1 MISNMATLNMLVYMD
16 KEEDGGTAI
25 YGGEWITNREEQ
37 GLLYRV
43 EDRFKLEW
51 MC

>member
-1 MISNMATLNMLVYMD
+1 MATLNMLVYMD

-37 GLLYRV
+37 GFSISSRRSV
-43 EDRFKLEW
+43 
-51 MC
+51 